1 MVARASNIV
10 RFSVS
15 CFNVKSLRAGND
27 RRYVRTMLTSHVVEY
42 LGRDGLSSKVP
53 FRKQV
58 KGMFSKSLLVR
69 WCNSRGQGRSS
80 SVDSTVTDPV
90 FVK

>member
-1 MVARASNIV
+1 MTRASNVV

-27 RRYVRTMLTSHVVEY
+27 RRYVRTMPTSQIMEY

-53 FRKQV
+53 LRKRV
-58 KGMFSKSLLVR
+58 T
-69 WCNSRGQGRSS
+69 RGCSPKVVLS
-80 SVDSTVTDPV
+80 ASVIAEDKADRAVLIAL
-90 FVK
+90 

>member
-1 MVARASNIV
+1 MVTRASNIV

-27 RRYVRTMLTSHVVEY
+27 RRYVRTMQASHIVEY

-53 FRKQV
+53 LRKRV
-58 KGMFSKSLLVR
+58 T
-69 WCNSRGQGRSS
+69 RGCSPKVVLSAGVIAEDKADRA
-80 SVDSTVTDPV
+80 VLIAL
-90 FVK
+90 

>member
-1 MVARASNIV
+1 MVTRASNIV

-27 RRYVRTMLTSHVVEY
+27 RGYVRTMLTSHVVEY

-58 KGMFSKSLLVR
+58 T
-69 WCNSRGQGRSS
+69 RGCF
-80 SVDSTVTDPV
+80 PKV
-90 FVK
+90 FLSAGVIAEDKADRAVLIAL

>member
-58 KGMFSKSLLVR
+58 TRGCFSK
-69 WCNSRGQGRSS
+69 
-80 SVDSTVTDPV
+80 V
-90 FVK
+90 FLSAGVIAEDKADRAVLIAL

>member
-1 MVARASNIV
+1 MVTRASNIV

-15 CFNVKSLRAGND
+15 CFNVKPLRAGND
-27 RRYVRTMLTSHVVEY
+27 RRYVRTMLTSHVVEC

-58 KGMFSKSLLVR
+58 T
-69 WCNSRGQGRSS
+69 RGCF
-80 SVDSTVTDPV
+80 PKV
-90 FVK
+90 FLSAGVIAEDKADRAVLIAL

>member
-15 CFNVKSLRAGND
+15 CFNVKSLRAGNH

-58 KGMFSKSLLVR
+58 T
-69 WCNSRGQGRSS
+69 RGCSPKVVLSAGVIAEDKADRA
-80 SVDSTVTDPV
+80 VLIAL
-90 FVK
+90 

>member
-1 MVARASNIV
+1 MTRASIIV

-27 RRYVRTMLTSHVVEY
+27 RRYVRTMQASRIVEY

-53 FRKQV
+53 LRKRV
-58 KGMFSKSLLVR
+58 T
-69 WCNSRGQGRSS
+69 RGCSPKVVLSAGVIAEDKADRA
-80 SVDSTVTDPV
+80 VLIAL
-90 FVK
+90 